1 MGWGIAEFS
10 IMINTVA
17 VYAYLND
24 AFPRHQG
31 EISAL
36 INLARV
42 LGGTFEC
49 QVSIF
54 TFLTRVDSRK
64 RICCPVLP
72 SSLGNQEGC
81 TRNVW
86 R

>member
-17 VYAYLND
+17 IYAYLND

-31 EISAL
+31 EVSAL

-42 LGGTFEC
+42 LGGVFE
-49 QVSIF
+49 
-54 TFLTRVDSRK
+54 R
-64 RICCPVLP
+64 
-72 SSLGNQEGC
+72 
-81 TRNVW
+81 
-86 R
+86 